1 MRRKT
6 LVVFAA
12 LPLAVLLA
20 LAGCGGKS
28 GDDHAG
34 VDNGPARTSASP
46 GSVVS
51 IPPVDRDGPTVT
63 VAGVLSRAPSGT
75 CVVLTTLGHQRF
87 MVAGPQADAIGA
99 KVPRAPQSEGIQAT
113 LTGHVGANAIS
124 ACQVG
129 RPFVVDSVRYGR

>member
-1 MRRKT
+1 MT
-6 LVVFAA
+6 LVV
-12 LPLAVLLA
+12 LPAAVLLA
-20 LAGCGGKS
+20 LAGCGGRNG

-34 VDNGPARTSASP
+34 QDNGPAHASP
-46 GSVVS
+46 SPGTVVS

-63 VAGVLSRAPSGT
+63 VSGALSRAPSGT
-75 CVVLTTLGHQRF
+75 CVVLTTLAHQRF

-99 KVPRAPQSEGIQAT
+99 RVPRAPQSEGIQAT

-129 RPFVVDSVRYGR
+129 RPFVVDSVRYVGK